1 MTIMVKG
8 SEYASYIARGRQCLL
23 VLDVLYSFYE
33 AACGIVCDMYTLIR
47 WLGPCH
53 GIYELMSIG
62 LSGKKLDFP

>member
-1 MTIMVKG
+1 MLACARCTI
-8 SEYASYIARGRQCLL
+8 LFL
-23 VLDVLYSFYE
+23 E